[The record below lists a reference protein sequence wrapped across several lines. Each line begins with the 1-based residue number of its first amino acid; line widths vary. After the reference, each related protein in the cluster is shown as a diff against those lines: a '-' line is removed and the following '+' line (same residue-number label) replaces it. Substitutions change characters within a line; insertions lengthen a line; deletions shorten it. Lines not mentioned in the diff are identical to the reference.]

1 MLIIRL
7 GQVILFIWRFEV
19 KLKSEKKK
27 KPFLLYIILRPIDS
41 H

>member
-27 KPFLLYIILRPIDS
+27 AFSIVYNS
-41 H
+41 

>member
-27 KPFLLYIILRPIDS
+27 PFLLYIILRPIDS